1 MKRLLLL
8 TLAAAVAMSL
18 VAIMGVRSF
27 GGPDVASA
35 HLDPAIVHLEI
46 DLIRDA
52 PGNGPTSWCN
62 PVQATN
68 TSAPNM
74 VGVPYQVAI
83 CLTGVVTG
91 KGPQSVSFDFIYDK
105 DLNSCTDID
114 GGTQAIDDNPDL
126 LEASLGG
133 SAGNWDCN
141 QANTAESQP
150 RCDVDLTGDP
160 ADRGRARMLC
170 INSTDEPTLPIGASV
185 SAPLAVVNL
194 KAVAGGTPDNLSL
207 AYVEMTDSGTLKF
220 LECWPTSATKCFGA
234 TDSKEVPP
242 PTATPTTVPP
252 QCDIQATS
260 GLVNPPSLNMK
271 VGDDPVAVD
280 LTGTFTNLGHVN
292 PLAADAT
299 CTIPIIYGAMG
310 TTAVPG
316 VFGPVPAGVRVRM
329 EPIMEPNPYPSPT
342 PNPYPGGDVCLI
354 CFQTGVGKA
363 IAECIQGPGPA
374 SVPPA
379 AMGTWTYIFG
389 PCEEID
395 KPLDLIGLGK
405 LTQENNSC
413 RDGLDNDAAYGI
425 DWARYSPTT
434 PDLACIDIPA
444 ISLNAANRMVLLPP
458 PGVSKSRTRQVNV
471 QCDVRGTYNLMLFV
485 ANNGGYVGGGTDV
498 SDYRDPNPANNQQ
511 FVPLTVTCTQG
522 PEMVKDCDPLTDG
535 IQTACNL
542 WLMDP
547 TFDGKQLPEVL
558 PAADANNCVIAAE
571 GKGCLA
577 VDVWLTSAADD
588 DDPNDS
594 DLLPECL
601 GAWEHQVRFDHKL
614 IKFVNDLNPKTIQ
627 TVPFGPFTTS
637 WLESTGRV
645 ANCSINVLAENWIL
659 EGCVTT
665 DGPAP
670 GMQVGP
676 CGEGIIEKML
686 IVPQYNDLIYRGVF
700 RPTKDNGVVTNI
712 VDDNC
717 EITDIY
723 AEPMADT
730 LPGGLTPICGDLTIT
745 IRMLEGDIDLDCDVD
760 VADAQG
766 IAFRY
771 GSSWGLQLYDQWF
784 DLEPKYAD
792 QDIDIKDLQFIFGRN
807 GSTCQVPIPDD
818 QSTPVD
824 PGQP

>member
-1 MKRLLLL
+1 MKRSLLL
-8 TLAAAVAMSL
+8 TLAAAVVMSL
-18 VAIMGVRSF
+18 VAIVGVRNF

-35 HLDPAIVHLEI
+35 HKGTGAVHLEI
-46 DLIRDA
+46 DLIKD
-52 PGNGPTSWCN
+52 GSTWCN
-62 PVQATN
+62 PVDAIN

-83 CLTGVVTG
+83 CLTDVQTG
-91 KGPQSVSFDFIYDK
+91 KGPQSIQFDLIYNKDK
-105 DLNSCTDID
+105 NECTPDTA
-114 GGTQAIDDNPDL
+114 GGNVALDDNPDFL
-126 LEASLGG
+126 QASLGG
-133 SAGNWDCN
+133 VEGNWDCN
-141 QANTAESQP
+141 LSNDVPGEP
-150 RCDVDLTGDP
+150 KCDRDVVGD
-160 ADRGRARMLC
+160 AASVGRAFLFC
-170 INSTDEPTLPIGASV
+170 QNSTDEPTLPVGNNV
-185 SAPLAVVNL
+185 SAPLAVVNM
-194 KAVAGGTPDNLSL
+194 KAKIAGTDNLSL
-207 AYVEMTDSGTLKF
+207 GYVELVDSGLLTF
-220 LECWPTSATKCFGA
+220 LACWPTGA
-234 TDSKEVPP
+234 GCLGAADSKEVPP
-242 PTATPTTVPP
+242 PTPTATTVPA

-260 GLVNPPSLNMK
+260 GLVNPPSLNLK
-271 VGDDPVAVD
+271 VGDDPVPVD

-292 PLAADAT
+292 PNAADAT
-299 CTIPIIYGAMG
+299 CTIPVIFGAMG
-310 TTAVPG
+310 TTAIPG
-316 VFGPVPAGVRVRM
+316 VFGPVPAGIRVRM
-329 EPIMEPNPYPSPT
+329 EPLAEPNPFPSPT
-342 PNPYPGGDVCLI
+342 PNPYPGGDVCLY
-354 CFQTGVGKA
+354 CYQTGVGQA
-363 IAECIQGPGPA
+363 IGICIQGPGPA

-379 AMGTWTYIFG
+379 APSTWTYTLG

-395 KPLDLIGLGK
+395 KPFDMAGFGK
-405 LTQENNSC
+405 LTQQNNSC
-413 RDGLDNDAAYGI
+413 RDGIDNDLDLGI
-425 DWARYSPTT
+425 DWARYSPAT
-434 PDLACIDIPA
+434 PDVACLDTPA
-444 ISLNAANRMVLLPP
+444 ISLNSANRMILLPP
-458 PGVSKSRTRQVNV
+458 PGASKTRTRQANI
-471 QCDVRGTYNLMLFV
+471 QCDARGTYNLMLFV
-485 ANNGGYVGGGTDV
+485 ANNGGYVGGGTQV
-498 SDYRDPNPANNQQ
+498 SEYRDPNPANNQQ
-511 FVPLTVTCTQG
+511 YVPLTVTCTQG
-522 PEMVKDCDPLTDG
+522 PEMVKDCDPDTEG
-535 IQTACNL
+535 VQTNCNL
-542 WLMDP
+542 WLIDP
-547 TFDGKQLPEVL
+547 AFEGKQLPEPL
-558 PAADANNCVIAAE
+558 PAADANGCVIASE

-577 VDVWLTSAADD
+577 VDVWLNSAADD

-594 DLLPECL
+594 DLIPECL

-614 IKFVNDLNPKTIQ
+614 IKFVNDLEPLDWDGDGVNES
-627 TVPFGPFTTS
+627 TS

-645 ANCSINVLAENWIL
+645 ANCSVNVLAENWIL

-676 CGEGIIEKML
+676 CGSGIIEHML
-686 IVPQYNDLIYRGVF
+686 IVPKYNDLIYRGVF

-730 LPGGLTPICGDLTIT
+730 LPGGLTPICGDLNIT

-760 VADAQG
+760 VGDAQG